1 MQLSSEVQ
9 IPDGLL
15 AATALLAENSRQGV
29 TTSTQ
34 TLYRGFEF
42 AISSTYMGLQ
52 FRCYESV
59 SDPVVAPKNA
69 TQNTRGH
76 CLGQALKSDGNGA
89 SVALDLLGVGAGFLP
104 GGGLVT
110 GSAKAATVAFG
121 AQVGLTAASV
131 GVSVGYKSGPGIV
144 AGILG
149 GQVALT
155 SKAAE
160 GLAVDVGKSI
170 PVVGV
175 AVSFGALLYDGYQ
188 TYSAYSGCLTGVHE

>member
-15 AATALLAENSRQGV
+15 AANALLAENSRQGV

-69 TQNTRGH
+69 TPWYKNPCIQS
-76 CLGQALKSDGNGA
+76 AL
-89 SVALDLLGVGAGFLP
+89 
-104 GGGLVT
+104 
-110 GSAKAATVAFG
+110 AKG
-121 AQVGLTAASV
+121 AASTPN
-131 GVSVGYKSGPGIV
+131 SP
-144 AGILG
+144 
-149 GQVALT
+149 
-155 SKAAE
+155 
-160 GLAVDVGKSI
+160 
-170 PVVGV
+170 
-175 AVSFGALLYDGYQ
+175 
-188 TYSAYSGCLTGVHE
+188 C